1 MKKRVLFLSCLL
13 LITIFGF
20 AQAQSVPYGYDNPTE
35 FWSITDFVM
44 HILVTIQNL
53 VGWLAVIFIIIGGVM
68 YILAGGSE
76 SLVRLAKAIITNALI
91 GFAIVV
97 AAPSLL
103 KELKDIIMEGTTEE
117 GIIDNAKPLKDILL
131 DVLDFALTAVG
142 VLALLSFTVAG
153 IIYLTSAGDQ
163 SKTQKAK
170 KAVIYSI
177 IAVAVAGSGLILVN
191 QIIAF
196 LEASA

>member
-1 MKKRVLFLSCLL
+1 
-13 LITIFGF
+13 
-20 AQAQSVPYGYDNPTE
+20 
-35 FWSITDFVM
+35 
-44 HILVTIQNL
+44 
-53 VGWLAVIFIIIGGVM
+53 
-68 YILAGGSE
+68 
-76 SLVRLAKAIITNALI
+76 
-91 GFAIVV
+91 
-97 AAPSLL
+97 
-103 KELKDIIMEGTTEE
+103 
-117 GIIDNAKPLKDILL
+117 
-131 DVLDFALTAVG
+131 VLDFALTAVG